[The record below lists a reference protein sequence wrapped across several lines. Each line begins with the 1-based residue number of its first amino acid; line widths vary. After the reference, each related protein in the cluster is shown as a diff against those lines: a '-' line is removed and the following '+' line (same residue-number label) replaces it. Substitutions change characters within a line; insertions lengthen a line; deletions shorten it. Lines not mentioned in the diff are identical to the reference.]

1 MKTFELLP
9 EYRILLQAQKEHL
22 SECEAL
28 LKLLDEYE
36 NDKSK
41 NSGFV
46 NPLPN
51 NDDLPFIDEDS
62 NPLTRK
68 VSHGSEVHSK
78 HNELLTGLFCSIQ
91 S

>member
-1 MKTFELLP
+1 MMQCFST
-9 EYRILLQAQKEHL
+9 LLQAQKEHL

-68 VSHGSEVHSK
+68 VSHGLEVHSK
-78 HNELLTGLFCSIQ
+78 HNELLTGLLCSIQ